1 MLPEGDQEGGSPAH
15 AAQRATGVIAELGEV
30 VWAEVGQLVM
40 FPIAPDVLHRI
51 EFRRVGIT
59 VGGGW

>member
-1 MLPEGDQEGGSPAH
+1 MLPEGHHQGWPAAH